1 MLHNTARQY
10 RITDA
15 GAKALKAKAS
25 VPAWYRAVLAHIDAS
40 GSVPAARSGSIRRH
54 PAHRIRMWL
63 DEMETL
69 GFIEAVNGGASLQA
83 KYAPYAKRLPELQ
96 PIIDKL
102 AALSAAP

>member
-1 MLHNTARQY
+1 MQHNTTRQY

-25 VPAWYRAVLAHIDAS
+25 VPAWYRAVLAQIDAH
-40 GSVPAARSGSIRRH
+40 GSVAPSRSRTIARH
-54 PAHRIRMWL
+54 PAHRIRIWL

-69 GFIEAVNGGASLQA
+69 GFIESVNGGASLQA

-102 AALSAAP
+102 AALGAAP

>member
-1 MLHNTARQY
+1 MLHDTTREY
-10 RITDA
+10 RITAA

-25 VPAWYRAVLAHIDAS
+25 VPTWYRAVLAHIAANKN
-40 GSVPAARSGSIRRH
+40 GPAAPPRIMGRH

-69 GFIEAVNGGASLQA
+69 GFIEVATGGASFQA
-83 KYAPYAKRLPELQ
+83 KYASYAKRLPELQ

-102 AALSAAP
+102 AALRAAP

>member
-10 RITDA
+10 RITDT

-40 GSVPAARSGSIRRH
+40 GSVPAARSRSIRRH

>member
-1 MLHNTARQY
+1 MVHETTRKY

-25 VPAWYRAVLAHIDAS
+25 VPSWYRAVLAHIAANQN
-40 GSVPAARSGSIRRH
+40 VPAV

-63 DEMETL
+63 DELETR
-69 GFIEAVNGGASLQA
+69 GFIEVATGGASVQA

-102 AALSAAP
+102 AALRA